1 MNPSPT
7 DFQVVVMAKAPIPGD
22 VKTRLCPP
30 LTYDQAAAL
39 AQAALLDT
47 MAAVSASGARRRV
60 LALEGSPGLWMT
72 PGFDV
77 IPQRSGDLGSRLAGA
92 IDDAWA
98 TFPVPILVVGM
109 DTPQLSGPDLDRAA
123 QALIEVPGLP
133 GPSAVIGPAEDGG
146 YWAIGVRKPVFSM
159 FDGVP
164 MSTDGTRAA
173 QRARL
178 RALGVSC
185 TSLEWRRDVD
195 QIEDAV
201 AVAALAPGTR
211 FAAALQP
218 MMALIP
224 ALAGDDLEP
233 TGVGER

>member
-1 MNPSPT
+1 MRPSAIE
-7 DFQVVVMAKAPIPGD
+7 FQVVVMAKAPVPGE

-30 LTYDQAAAL
+30 LSHEQAAAL

-47 MAAVSASGARRRV
+47 MAAVSASSARRRV
-60 LALEGSPGLWMT
+60 LALQGSPGIWMR

-77 IPQRSGDLGSRLAGA
+77 IPQRSGHLGSRLAGA

-98 TFPVPILVVGM
+98 TFPAPILVVGM
-109 DTPQLSGPDLDRAA
+109 DTPQLGGTDLDRAA
-123 QALIEVPGLP
+123 RVLIDTPDSA

-146 YWAIGVRKPVFSM
+146 YWAIGTRRPVFGM

-164 MSTDGTRAA
+164 MSTDGTRSA
-173 QRARL
+173 QQSRL

-185 TSLEWRRDVD
+185 TSTRWLRDVD
-195 QIEDAV
+195 HVEDAV

-211 FAAALQP
+211 FAATLQP
-218 MMALIP
+218 MMALIH
-224 ALAGDDLEP
+224 AWAGDSLAP
-233 TGVGER
+233 TAAGER